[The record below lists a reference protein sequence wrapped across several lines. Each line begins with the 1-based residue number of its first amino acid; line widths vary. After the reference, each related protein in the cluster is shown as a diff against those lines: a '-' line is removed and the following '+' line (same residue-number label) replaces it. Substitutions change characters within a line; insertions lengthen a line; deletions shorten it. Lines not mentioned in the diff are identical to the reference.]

1 MQMLYPVILSELIDS
16 DDERPSRGKTR
27 EWLKRRSELGAYS
40 TIVKE
45 LIIEDR
51 LGFKSMLRMSLE
63 DFERVLGYIQPV
75 KIQNKTKQN
84 KNSNL

>member
-1 MQMLYPVILSELIDS
+1 MATDMHDS
-16 DDERPSRGKTR
+16 DDEGPSRGKTR

-51 LGFKSMLRMSLE
+51 LGFKSMFRMSLE
-63 DFERVLGYIQPV
+63 DF
-75 KIQNKTKQN
+75 
-84 KNSNL
+84 

>member
-1 MQMLYPVILSELIDS
+1 MLYPVILSELIDS

-75 KIQNKTKQN
+75 ITPKE
-84 KNSNL
+84 NL